1 MITLDCVS
9 ESDLWTQHP
18 EIESVAQRALA
29 KAAETCGTPVLPG
42 AEVALVLVD
51 DERMRAINK
60 EWREKDKPT
69 NVLSFPSVPKD
80 KIANAPFLGDIV
92 LACETVERE
101 AQDEGKSFDHHA
113 AHLVVHGFLHLIG
126 HDHMNDE
133 EAERMEG
140 LETRILAEL
149 GIADPYADAGH

>member
-1 MITLDCVS
+1 MITIDCVS
-9 ESDLWTQHP
+9 ESDLWTHHP
-18 EIESVAQRALA
+18 EIEVIAQRALA
-29 KAAETCGTPVLPG
+29 QAAASCGETLLPS
-42 AEVALVLVD
+42 AEVALLLVD

-69 NVLSFPSVPKD
+69 NVLSFPSVPKE

-101 AQDEGKSFDHHA
+101 AKDEGKNFNDHA
-113 AHLVVHGFLHLIG
+113 AHLVVHGFLHLVG
-126 HDHMNDE
+126 HDHMDDE
-133 EAERMEG
+133 EAERMES

-149 GIADPYADAGH
+149 GIADPYADEGH

>member
-9 ESDLWTQHP
+9 ESDLWAAHP
-18 EIESVAQRALA
+18 EMEAIAERALA
-29 KAAETCGTPVLPG
+29 QAAASCGLSLLPG
-42 AEVALVLVD
+42 AEVALLLVD
-51 DERMRAINK
+51 DMRMRSINK
-60 EWREKDKPT
+60 QWREKDKPT
-69 NVLSFPSVPKD
+69 NVLSFPAVPVS
-80 KIANAPFLGDIV
+80 KIAHAPFLGDIV

-101 AQDEGKSFDHHA
+101 AADEDKTFDDHA

-133 EAERMEG
+133 EAELMEG